1 MFYKINK
8 KINRGNMDFTGWNHV
23 EITAYI
29 FQDKRGKEEIIKLV
43 ENRINNENIKNN
55 QGSDFD
61 YKNDKG

>member
-1 MFYKINK
+1 
-8 KINRGNMDFTGWNHV
+8 MDFTGWNHV